1 MPSLKP
7 ALELL
12 SNGAKVLNKSINKPI
27 QGTIKNQKKFKTLTF
42 YNLSDGINKLQLT
55 DSCNLLK
62 DRKLK
67 LGEVIKIN
75 NYSLSD
81 NPKFNE
87 IITNNDTVIEITG
100 PIDEND
106 FPFKPKEKKTLKL
119 LRDLPQYKFQSEY
132 LSNLLKFRSLIETS
146 LINHLSK
153 EGLIKVAPPL
163 ITENDCE
170 DGGETFQ
177 ISTLASKNF
186 FKPTS
191 GSNKK
196 NDKQTPPKLPNLTVS
211 TQLHLEIM
219 AQALQKVYTM
229 TPCFRS
235 EKSQTN
241 RHLCEFWMLEVE
253 MGYIDSV
260 LDLCT
265 FSEKMIK
272 EVVKILLTE
281 NKGLEL
287 ISEYEP
293 LESNE
298 DKKDFSNTKR
308 SDLLLQKW
316 KNLFEAKWEVLEY
329 GDAISL
335 LQENIKQRN
344 IQFEN
349 NNIKWGDELQT
360 EHEKWLTSVYYKKP
374 VFVINYP
381 KVCKPFYMK
390 QNKDSMNRDIVNNF
404 DLLFPEIGEIIGG
417 SLREDDYAILVQ
429 EMEDRKMDV
438 STLKWYTDLRKN
450 GSIPHGGFGL
460 GFERLIVYLYG
471 LKNIKDAI
479 PFYRS
484 YKSSLKI

>member
-7 ALELL
+7 AVDIINK
-12 SNGAKVLNKSINKPI
+12 STKVFNKSINQPI
-27 QGTIKNQKKFKTLTF
+27 QGTIKNQKKFKNITF
-42 YNLSDGINKLQLT
+42 YSLSDGINKIQLT
-55 DSCNLLK
+55 DTCGLFK
-62 DRKLK
+62 GKKLK
-67 LGEVIKIN
+67 LGEVVKIN
-75 NYSLSD
+75 NYCIQENS
-81 NPKFNE
+81 KIKE
-87 IITNNDTVIEITG
+87 IATNKCTTIEVTG
-100 PIDEND
+100 PIDEQD
-106 FPFKPKEKKTLKL
+106 YPFKHKEKKTLKL
-119 LRDLPQYKFQSEY
+119 LRDIPQYKFQSEY
-132 LSNLLKFRSLIETS
+132 LSNLLKFRSLVETS
-146 LINHLSK
+146 LIKYLSE

-177 ISTLASKNF
+177 ISTQASKNF
-186 FKPTS
+186 FKTS
-191 GSNKK
+191 SSKTSDKK
-196 NDKQTPPKLPNLTVS
+196 LASKLPNLTVS

-219 AQALQKVYTM
+219 AQALQKVYTL

-253 MGYIDSV
+253 LGYIDEV
-260 LDLCT
+260 KTLCE

-272 EVVKILLTE
+272 SVVQTLLKE
-281 NKGLEL
+281 NKGLEF

-298 DKKDFSNTKR
+298 ESQIESLVKR
-308 SDLLLQKW
+308 SEVLLNKW
-316 KNLFEAKWEVLEY
+316 RQLFETKWEILEY
-329 GDAISL
+329 GDAIKII
-335 LQENIKQRN
+335 QENVKEGKA
-344 IQFEN
+344 QFEN
-349 NNIKWGDELQT
+349 NNIQWGDELQT
-360 EHEKWLTSVYYKKP
+360 EHEKWITSSYFKKP

-381 KVCKPFYMK
+381 KACKPFYMK
-390 QNKDSMNRDIVNNF
+390 QDKDVMNRDIVNNY

-417 SLREDDYAILVQ
+417 SLREDNYSILVE
-429 EMEDRKMDV
+429 EMKNRNMDV
-438 STLKWYTDLRKN
+438 DSLKWYSDLRKN